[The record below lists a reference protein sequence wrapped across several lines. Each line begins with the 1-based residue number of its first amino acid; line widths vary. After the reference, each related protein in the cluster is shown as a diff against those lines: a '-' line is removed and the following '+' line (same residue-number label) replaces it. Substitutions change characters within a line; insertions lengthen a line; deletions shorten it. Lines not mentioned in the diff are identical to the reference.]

1 MYKVTVNIQF
11 FVKDYTVFCSNL
23 AFRFFA
29 EFPAGLS
36 SDSTVFAVLT
46 PNQFPNQTLLLR
58 CLYRLGNRGG
68 KSGQSCNIRRNDQ
81 LGRFTVSCLLESFQA
96 ADGKNF
102 L

>member
-1 MYKVTVNIQF
+1 MYKVTVNIPF

-46 PNQFPNQTLLLR
+46 PNRFPNQTLLLR

-68 KSGQSCNIRRNDQ
+68 KSGHSCNIRRNDQ
-81 LGRFTVSCLLESFQA
+81 LGCLTICRLLKCFQT